1 MTLPGLGITW
11 EWTRW
16 LLRNLGHGIFFRSIS
31 GLVHIFSTHP
41 RLTPWAGFFRRF
53 ATRKMVAPFSQ
64 KGSSSDQTAA
74 GTRCRFCG
82 SKPVL
87 KRRAIFG
94 TRLRRWEPRGS
105 STDLAHITTPLGS
118 FKIWRFRVCATT
130 FVLRDN
136 NWSRALLSLS
146 GPESRTHTCLLGC
159 GGFVFATEIEVHGG
173 SDDQRED
180 HGEQDAADDGD
191 GERLQHL
198 RARADCEG

>member
-1 MTLPGLGITW
+1 MLAGFLSRWTETPRGKWSMMLPGLGTTW
-11 EWTRW
+11 EWTRR
-16 LLRNLGHGIFFRSIS
+16 LLRNLGQGIFFRSIS

-41 RLTPWAGFFRRF
+41 GLTPWAVFFRRF
-53 ATRKMVAPFSQ
+53 ATGKIVAPFSR

-74 GTRCRFCG
+74 GTGCRFCG

-94 TRLRRWEPRGS
+94 TRLRRWEPGGS
-105 STDLAHITTPLGS
+105 SRDLAHITTLLGS

-146 GPESRTHTCLLGC
+146 GPESRTHT
-159 GGFVFATEIEVHGG
+159 
-173 SDDQRED
+173 
-180 HGEQDAADDGD
+180 
-191 GERLQHL
+191 
-198 RARADCEG
+198 

>member
-1 MTLPGLGITW
+1 MRLLSGDASRLVSRWTPDPARKWSMMLPGLGITW

-31 GLVHIFSTHP
+31 GLVHIFLHSPTAHAVGCI
-41 RLTPWAGFFRRF
+41 LRRF
-53 ATRKMVAPFSQ
+53 ATRKIVAPFSR

-74 GTRCRFCG
+74 GTRYRFCG

-94 TRLRRWEPRGS
+94 KRLGRWEPRGS
-105 STDLAHITTPLGS
+105 STDLAYITTLLGS

-136 NWSRALLSLS
+136 NWSRALLGLS
-146 GPESRTHTCLLGC
+146 GPESRTHT
-159 GGFVFATEIEVHGG
+159 
-173 SDDQRED
+173 
-180 HGEQDAADDGD
+180 
-191 GERLQHL
+191 
-198 RARADCEG
+198 